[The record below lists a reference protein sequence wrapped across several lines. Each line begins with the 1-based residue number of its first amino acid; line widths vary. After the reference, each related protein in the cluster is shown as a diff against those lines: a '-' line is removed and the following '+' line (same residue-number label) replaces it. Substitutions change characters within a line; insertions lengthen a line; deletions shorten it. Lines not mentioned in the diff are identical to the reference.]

1 MKETQ
6 KRRISAS
13 DLPLGSKSDP
23 PFPPPMFRPVRA
35 FLNVCSRPRNFRID
49 RLTEGWRRSPPLYGP
64 SAELY
69 CVYRALFGTRCDSR
83 RMGVV
88 TYLNAK
94 PSVDLDL
101 AFVVLPYDAK
111 LNDAFWDLNDRKSLF
126 VLWISRQKI

>member
-1 MKETQ
+1 
-6 KRRISAS
+6 
-13 DLPLGSKSDP
+13 
-23 PFPPPMFRPVRA
+23 
-35 FLNVCSRPRNFRID
+35 
-49 RLTEGWRRSPPLYGP
+49 
-64 SAELY
+64 
-69 CVYRALFGTRCDSR
+69 
-83 RMGVV
+83 MGVV